1 MAVDVTTT
9 LNPADKGADITLSG
23 GNLTASGTAVTNSE
37 LCRATGSAS
46 VKFYF
51 EVNCTTFA
59 SGGNSGIGLCTASA
73 IGSTL
78 GSGPVQGALVYSGG
92 ALFATST
99 NSGKQIAALQGH
111 TVQIAVDG
119 AAKTFWA
126 RNVGTGTWNSAST
139 GTDDPGTG
147 SGGVSFA
154 TLTAPFFPVVCFKA
168 ASLCTVTANFGAS
181 PFAGIIPAG
190 YTPAGY
196 VAGGQTVRAIV
207 LA

>member
-59 SGGNSGIGLCTASA
+59 TGGNSGVGLCTASA

-92 ALFATST
+92 GIFATST
-99 NSGKQIAALQGH
+99 NSSKTLSPLQGH
-111 TVQIAVDG
+111 IVQVAVDG
-119 AAKTFWA
+119 ASKLFWV
-126 RNVGTGTWNSAST
+126 RNVGIGVWNSPTT
-139 GTDDPGTG
+139 GTDDPATG
-147 SGGVSFA
+147 VGGVSFSS
-154 TLTAPFFPVVCFKA
+154 LTGPFFPVVCFKA
-168 ASLCTVTANFGAS
+168 ASLCTVTANFGATA
-181 PFAGIIPAG
+181 FAGIIPAG

-196 VAGGQTVRAIV
+196 SVGTTQARAFV